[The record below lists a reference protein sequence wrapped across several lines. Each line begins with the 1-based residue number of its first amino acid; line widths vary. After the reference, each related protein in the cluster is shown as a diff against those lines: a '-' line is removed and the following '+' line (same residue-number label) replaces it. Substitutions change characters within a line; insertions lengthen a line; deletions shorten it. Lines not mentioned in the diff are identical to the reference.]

1 MFNDM
6 TYTTT
11 RWGPDSTPTLIR
23 YLLLI
28 IGSLSI
34 FSALTA
40 PLMEQIFALPS
51 LDRWLS
57 LSWYGINHYQLWRPF
72 TYFFVESG
80 GYGGVTLS
88 FMISLAFDLYLI
100 WVIGSDL
107 IERVGQHSFFR
118 LFMIAGILSGII
130 GLLAMKL
137 FGLNTVLVGPA
148 PVLLALFTVW
158 TMFHPEKEIWIL
170 LLFQVK
176 TKWLLAFVLAAI
188 VLINLSQLNGVY
200 LTFYLTAAAIGY
212 IYGTVVWGVSGPYAF
227 MGAVDGYLIRLGNS
241 LRRVPPNGKIFDFQ
255 TGKPVKSDD
264 EFMDEMLEKIA
275 RRGPNALTR
284 GERARMDA
292 ISAKKR
298 NTRS

>member
-1 MFNDM
+1 M

-23 YLLLI
+23 YLLI
-28 IGSLSI
+28 AIASVSI
-34 FSALTA
+34 FAALTA
-40 PLMEQIFALPS
+40 PLLEQIFAIPS

-57 LSWYGINHYQLWRPF
+57 LSWYGLQNYQFWRPF

-80 GYGGVTLS
+80 GGGGVTLS
-88 FMISLAFDLYLI
+88 FMITLAFDLYLI

-107 IERVGQHSFFR
+107 IENVGQPAFLR
-118 LFMIAGILSGII
+118 LFMTAGILSGLA

-137 FGLNTVLVGPA
+137 FGMNSVLVGPA
-148 PVLLALFTVW
+148 PVLLAMFTVW

-188 VLINLSQLNGVY
+188 LLINLSQLNWVNLVFYFTAVAVGY
-200 LTFYLTAAAIGY
+200 L
-212 IYGTVVWGVSGPYAF
+212 YGTMGWGLSAPYQKMAGIDRYF
-227 MGAVDGYLIRLGNS
+227 IRLANK
-241 LRRVPPNGKIFDFQ
+241 LRRVPKNGKVFDFQ
-255 TGKPVKSDD
+255 TGAPVKGDD

-275 RRGPNALTR
+275 RRGPNSLSR
-284 GERARMDA
+284 SERARMDA

-298 NTRS
+298 NKRF